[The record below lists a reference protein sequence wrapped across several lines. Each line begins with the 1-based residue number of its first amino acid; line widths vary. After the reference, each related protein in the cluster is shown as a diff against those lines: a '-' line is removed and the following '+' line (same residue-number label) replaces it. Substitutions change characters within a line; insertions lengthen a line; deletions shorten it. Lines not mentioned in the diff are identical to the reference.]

1 MKKATF
7 TDNDNP
13 KGGNGGAIANS
24 GTLIFNLRA
33 IFRR

>member
-7 TDNDNP
+7 NDNYNP
-13 KGGNGGAIANS
+13 LGGNGGAIANS